1 MVAARLAFGKPSAHN
16 HFALAVVFV
25 FLDTGLFLRALTK
38 TDKMGNCHK
47 IIPQWVNMSCI
58 CTGDFI
64 FWLSDVFL
72 EFAFIPFQFISSHKS
87 EPCIPFPASL
97 ALHFRWFWPLS
108 LSRLFSLTAVDTPPP
123 FSLLRCFII
132 SSSESLL
139 LGPDLDLVLL
149 GFPLFLT
156 HLFHGFLPSNF
167 SWSLYSSSIFSI
179 ESHPSLPSAL
189 PVILLRKPSCFPLS
203 SVSFSLPLAFWLG
216 FKWEDC
222 T

>member
-1 MVAARLAFGKPSAHN
+1 
-16 HFALAVVFV
+16 
-25 FLDTGLFLRALTK
+25 
-38 TDKMGNCHK
+38 
-47 IIPQWVNMSCI
+47 MSCI

-97 ALHFRWFWPLS
+97 ALHFRCFWPLS

-149 GFPLFLT
+149 GFPLFFNSLVSWLSSQQLLLEFIF
-156 HLFHGFLPSNF
+156 LFH
-167 SWSLYSSSIFSI
+167 
-179 ESHPSLPSAL
+179 
-189 PVILLRKPSCFPLS
+189 ILHRKPSLS
-203 SVSFSLPLAFWLG
+203 PFSLTSHSA
-216 FKWEDC
+216 
-222 T
+222 